1 MRSNDSL
8 KLIVVGIAKTLDDAG
23 LSELFGTF
31 GTVAEAKVVLDANT
45 KQSRGFGFVT
55 FTSGSAM
62 RAAIKEMNQKKVG
75 DRVLNVRHLVPKD
88 EFKKTDAN
96 DADAASRPCWLLRK
110 GKCTKGAACPFSHET
125 KNGEFGSC
133 FEFAQ
138 TGTCKR
144 GDKCIFHHPTPVDAE
159 GEEATNGDKAQA
171 GVKTEPEV
179 VKPDQK
185 KTPKSEEKTG
195 PRVCY
200 SFQNGRCHRGKKC
213 LFVHEKLPES
223 AVPQPPAP
231 AKVASKT
238 KTVATTQRNDEFELV
253 TQNSEAGKK
262 RRREEASDD
271 DDDEDME
278 PQKAKAPVPQKALLP
293 KVQQPKR
300 PQQPRVAFE
309 WRPKALESKS
319 KQEHQKKAAA
329 PAKKPQQ
336 EQAPTKKLQQEQ
348 APAKK
353 PQQEQILA
361 PTQPKPEAPVKVF
374 KQEPREPVQQ
384 EEKYYAPPPAKK
396 FKHEK
401 IDMGAAFDS
410 DDEGDKKRRGP
421 APRKK
426 VVDKEQIKAARAKMR
441 EERKAKRSTKKS
453 ALSRLQAHT
462 DEPIEL

>member
-23 LSELFGTF
+23 LSELFSTF

-110 GKCTKGAACPFSHET
+110 GKCTEGAACPFSHET

-138 TGTCKR
+138 TGACKR
-144 GDKCIFHHPTPVDAE
+144 GDKCIFHHPTPVNEE
-159 GEEATNGDKAQA
+159 GEEAADDDKTQA
-171 GVKTEPEV
+171 AVKAEPEV

-185 KTPKSEEKTG
+185 KTAKSEEKTG

-231 AKVASKT
+231 AKVTKT

-271 DDDEDME
+271 DEDME
-278 PQKAKAPVPQKALLP
+278 PQKAKAPAPQKSLLP

-300 PQQPRVAFE
+300 LQQPRVAFE
-309 WRPKALESKS
+309 WKPKALESKS
-319 KQEHQKKAAA
+319 KQEQQKKAAP

-336 EQAPTKKLQQEQ
+336 EQTSTKRLQQEKAPAKKLQQEQ
-348 APAKK
+348 T
-353 PQQEQILA
+353 
-361 PTQPKPEAPVKVF
+361 PTQLKQEAPVKVS
-374 KQEPREPVQQ
+374 KQEPEQH
-384 EEKYYAPPPAKK
+384 EEKYHAPPQSKK
-396 FKHEK
+396 IKREK
-401 IDMGAAFDS
+401 IDMGAAFDGIS
-410 DDEGDKKRRGP
+410 DDEGDNRRRGP
-421 APRKK
+421 GPRKK

>member
-23 LSELFGTF
+23 LSELFSTF

-55 FTSGSAM
+55 FTAGSAM

-144 GDKCIFHHPTPVDAE
+144 GDKCIFHHPTPA
-159 GEEATNGDKAQA
+159 GEDGEVADDGGDKAPT
-171 GVKTEPEV
+171 VKTESEV

-185 KTPKSEEKTG
+185 KIKSEEKTG

-213 LFVHEKLPES
+213 LFVHEKLPET

-231 AKVASKT
+231 AKASKI
-238 KTVATTQRNDEFELV
+238 KTVATSQRNEFELV
-253 TQNSEAGKK
+253 TQQNGEAGKK
-262 RRREEASDD
+262 RRREEVSDD

-278 PQKAKAPVPQKALLP
+278 PQKPTGKGKANAPTSPPLKGLAAHVNDFMGSQKLHLP

-309 WRPKALESKS
+309 WKPKALESKP
-319 KQEHQKKAAA
+319 KQEQKKAVA
-329 PAKKPQQ
+329 PAKKPQP
-336 EQAPTKKLQQEQ
+336 EQTPTPAQLKEE
-348 APAKK
+348 APAKVIK
-353 PQQEQILA
+353 QELR
-361 PTQPKPEAPVKVF
+361 KPEL
-374 KQEPREPVQQ
+374 Q
-384 EEKYYAPPPAKK
+384 EETYHAPPPAKK
-396 FKHEK
+396 IKREK
-401 IDMGAAFDS
+401 IDMGAAFDGLS
-410 DDEGDKKRRGP
+410 DDEGDNRRRGP
-421 APRKK
+421 SKK
-426 VVDKEQIKAARAKMR
+426 VVDKEQLKATRAKMR

-453 ALSRLQAHT
+453 ALSRLQIHT